1 MSTLR
6 VNTIQ
11 TNTTSGIDVN
21 SPLETVPSLDVTG
34 NVTVGSNISVS
45 GIVTAGT
52 FSGNL
57 TGSVNLTTGITTV
70 SAGST
75 ASPSI
80 SPSGDNNTG
89 IFFPSPDTIAFG
101 EGGVEGFRLD
111 SSGNVSIANGN
122 LVFSTSG
129 KGIDFSATANSSG
142 TMTSELLSDYE
153 EGTFT
158 ITISGSVS
166 GSGNVSGTGRY
177 TKIGRLCYV
186 FYRIDSQNFPTFSGQ
201 MRISLPF
208 TAGGTANEVQLGSK
222 IYFFPLA
229 NWDGVANCAGF
240 IIQALPNSALAVF
253 TIEIVD
259 SDRQNYLT
267 NSNSSLSN
275 SSGNYFSASLVYE
288 VA

>member
-34 NVTVGSNISVS
+34 SVTVGSNISVS

-57 TGSVNLTTGITTV
+57 TGNVTSSGVTTV
-70 SAGST
+70 AAGST
-75 ASPSI
+75 AAPSI
-80 SPSGDNNTG
+80 SPSGDSNTG
-89 IFFPSPDTIAFG
+89 IFFPSADTIAFG

-111 SSGNVSIANGN
+111 SSGNISIANGN

-153 EGTFT
+153 EGTWT
-158 ITISGSVS
+158 PTWDTAE
-166 GSGNVSGTGRY
+166 NNWSGTYNDQSGFY
-177 TKIGRLCYV
+177 TKIGRQVTLGFRLVGTRNAGTGSLQISGLPFNASSSDRFV
-186 FYRIDSQNFPTFSGQ
+186 FNVSPTF
-201 MRISLPF
+201 
-208 TAGGTANEVQLGSK
+208 GGTWGSTNA
-222 IYFFPLA
+222 P
-229 NWDGVANCAGF
+229 CAGF
-240 IIQALPNSALAVF
+240 IFPTTRILLKKPDGSDSRVQADTNVDAALVGSSFGLIGTITYF
-253 TIEIVD
+253 T
-259 SDRQNYLT
+259 S
-267 NSNSSLSN
+267 
-275 SSGNYFSASLVYE
+275 
-288 VA
+288 